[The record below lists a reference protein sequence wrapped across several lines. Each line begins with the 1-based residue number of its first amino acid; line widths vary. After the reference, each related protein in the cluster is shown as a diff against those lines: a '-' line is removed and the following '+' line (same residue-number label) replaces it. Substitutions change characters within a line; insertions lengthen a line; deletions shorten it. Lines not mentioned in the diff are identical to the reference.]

1 MSKQKE
7 KFAKYVA
14 DQSESKDGTKLD
26 RVVEASL
33 RIGYANGIMNKFIN
47 DILYDHKPNQTELF
61 FAICQMANGIEL
73 IAQQYG
79 KSIYD
84 VINLEMTK
92 LENDDKPN
100 PMTS

>member
-1 MSKQKE
+1 MAKQKE
-7 KFAKYVA
+7 KFAKYVEET
-14 DQSESKDGTKLD
+14 SECKDGTKLD
-26 RVVEASL
+26 RVMEASL
-33 RIGYANGIMNKFIN
+33 RIGYAKGIMDKFLN
-47 DILYDHKPNQTELF
+47 DVLYDHKPSQTELF

-92 LENDDKPN
+92 LENEDKPK
-100 PMTS
+100 PLTS